1 LHANARQD
9 FPMNTQLFA
18 ILTLAL
24 AGCAP
29 QTDREK
35 SSMVAAGE
43 PVTPGVK
50 ACLERS
56 AGLPSYQALK
66 DKLPPDDDL
75 APSMEMQT
83 NTGKPTPEEIQL
95 LLEYHQDGLTPCR
108 KLALLDLG
116 GINPILAAPLAE
128 GYADADASYVR
139 LIQGQI
145 TWGGYATAA
154 YVRHLMVSRKLTF
167 ANAQI
172 DRKQEISQTQEIQRR
187 QVAAAAMGQWAH
199 QQQVLNQQQQMINA
213 KSRPVTTNCSYNG
226 PLLNCTTN

>member
-1 LHANARQD
+1 MRQD
-9 FPMNTQLFA
+9 FPMNTQLSAIFA
-18 ILTLAL
+18 LAL

-29 QTDREK
+29 QADREK
-35 SSMVAAGE
+35 SSTVAAGE
-43 PVTPGVK
+43 QVGPGLR

-56 AGLPSYQALK
+56 AGLPSYRALK
-66 DKLPPDDDL
+66 DKLPPDDDS
-75 APSMEMQT
+75 APSMDLQT

-116 GINPILAAPLAE
+116 RSDPLLAAPLAE

-139 LIQGQI
+139 LVQGQI

-154 YVRHLMVSRKLTF
+154 NVRHLMVSRKLAF
-167 ANAQI
+167 AHTQI
-172 DRKQEISQTQEIQRR
+172 DRKVEASQNQETQRR
-187 QVAAAAMGQWAH
+187 QVATAAMGQWAY
-199 QQQVLNQQQQMINA
+199 QQQVLNRQRQMIDP

-226 PLLNCTTN
+226 PSLDCTTN